1 MASINEIS
9 EVSPS
14 QYSNFFPK
22 QHYNIPK
29 ATINRVKST
38 ITSLNSGIVTKTFS
52 QTASTPYDFVIGANS
67 QAIFDL
73 SQCYFN
79 VAGRIRIPGECAA
92 AAKDINLGNL
102 FLGSLFQNAQLEL
115 GGSVIAMN
123 ANPGIDANMQAA
135 LKYDRRDLEEYTVSD
150 REFMINYFD
159 KDLDSVQQVVDIIAG
174 AITFPALPNV
184 LAGSIVNVTAGTTPA
199 IGLANTRIVAT
210 QTVGLAVHANA
221 TVDAFDLT
229 FGPDGVLL
237 TGWCNVTTN
246 AAINAP
252 FQNLAIQTV
261 VNPPND
267 ISKVI
272 SQSYIAQ
279 AKDRCSVIPNCTPVE
294 EQINGVWYT
303 TFPFRCKLFL
313 SDLFNYTVDSLD
325 YIFNRE
331 IKITLTRSAS
341 SHIICNITSFLA
353 TEQTKAEVYEMNKFE
368 LVCFS
373 YLLTDKARSQLIQ
386 HYSAPVETLYGVQT
400 TNLTPLYNFD
410 KESEQTITLPLT
422 VNFDTKAI
430 ILAFPKCSNALV
442 PLSTPDKDMITT
454 NITDGLPNGKYQ
466 PSWYLSNSNSYNY
479 AGLRYIRIANTNN
492 ASIYTY
498 DFQGTETNP
507 TNPKPFIKSFD
518 YGNSIDPAPCKI
530 LDYREAYD
538 QFKKLRLLFGKAP
551 DNAMDY
557 WTWLK
562 DYCIIPID
570 LAGSNIPPNTRILI
584 TLQFASWDPK
594 YNPLCLG
601 NNGNL
606 TSKSTTNLLAI
617 YLGHDVLQYNPDGT
631 CIVKHVLSANPNE
644 KQTNLM

>member
-1 MASINEIS
+1 MSVINEIS
-9 EVSPS
+9 QITPA
-14 QYSNFFPK
+14 QMGQFMPK
-22 QHYNIPK
+22 ERFNVAK
-29 ATINRVKST
+29 STIQKTKST
-38 ITSLNSGIVTKTFS
+38 ITSLNSGIVTNDFKN
-52 QTASTPYDFVIGANS
+52 TASTPYDFVIGANNMGV
-67 QAIFDL
+67 IDL

-79 VAGRIRIPGECAA
+79 IAGTLQLTQNDGVTAVPVASQNIA
-92 AAKDINLGNL
+92 LGNL
-102 FLGSLFQNAQLEL
+102 FISSLFQSATLEV
-115 GGSVIAMN
+115 GGSVIALN
-123 ANPGIDANMQAA
+123 SNPGIDANMQAA
-135 LKYDRRDLEEYTVSD
+135 MKFDNIDLKSYSESD
-150 REFMINYFD
+150 RQFMINTS
-159 KDLDSVQQVVDIIAG
+159 KAVTTSVAATSVTFTAGDFTVNAVENATSGTLKSKGNAVFPLNIRNSVVTYNNATGVNFSTNVKTVKSATFVVDEDGKYTGTIYSCAKVTTAAEDEDNTVTGPIAVLVRG
-174 AITFPALPNV
+174 RDDFPS
-184 LAGSIVNVTAGTTPA
+184 SISDNSVFD
-199 IGLANTRIVAT
+199 
-210 QTVGLAVHANA
+210 ANA
-221 TVDAFDLT
+221 TDAVD
-229 FGPDGVLL
+229 GK
-237 TGWCNVTTN
+237 
-246 AAINAP
+246 I
-252 FQNLAIQTV
+252 
-261 VNPPND
+261 
-267 ISKVI
+267 
-272 SQSYIAQ
+272 
-279 AKDRCSVIPNCTPVE
+279 
-294 EQINGVWYT
+294 
-303 TFPFRCKLFL
+303 PFRCKLYL
-313 SDLFNYTVDSLD
+313 EDLFNYTVSSLD

-331 IKITLTRSAS
+331 VKITLTRSATNFIIANIIHSAGGS
-341 SHIICNITSFLA
+341 SGKINVL
-353 TEQTKAEVYEMNKFE
+353 EMKKFE

-373 YLLTDKARSQLIQ
+373 YLLTDTARQQMLQ
-386 HYSAPVETLYGVQT
+386 FYSKPIETLYGTQT